1 MPKHKNIEDIIS
13 NKPEITISTSELQ
26 NDNPTEWVKFL
37 RQVNEEGFRKYLLNR
52 GIVIDSEASWNAIV
66 NAINEKL
73 DITGKL
79 TNPRGRP
86 IVISLMRVMQNF
98 PITKK
103 QIQESKILFV

>member
-1 MPKHKNIEDIIS
+1 MPKHKNLADIFGS
-13 NKPEITISTSELQ
+13 NPEITISTAKLQ
-26 NDNPTEWVKFL
+26 EDNPQEWVKFL
-37 RQVNEEGFRKYLLNR
+37 RQVNEEGFRKHLSNR
-52 GIVIDSEASWNAIV
+52 GIIIQSEADWNSIV

-79 TNPRGRP
+79 TNPRGQP